1 MYTSEY
7 TYLELKETSSVA
19 KSPQEILDNLDL
31 FDPEQGEHWTEA
43 LALARQECPVV
54 RTEADGG
61 YYLVTRYDDVR
72 SICERPQDFSNA
84 KPSVRTLG
92 LDNVRLVPLDADPP
106 LHRDF
111 RKILNKY
118 FALSQVR
125 RHEPKMREICQKQLQ
140 KIVASEKFDFVSDYA
155 VPLTAGVL
163 ANIIFTNET
172 EEFMLKAVAIVE
184 KVAADLS
191 PEAFMELGMMAAEA
205 LMRAEQGPADEDN
218 ILSVIAS
225 ATIDGGRPLTFEE
238 RLGIVAALLAGGLD
252 TTRSAMANIAYHLA
266 TMPELEDRLRDPDWV
281 KNDLDE
287 FLRLQ
292 PTVSFMARTAIHD
305 TTVGDQEL
313 KAGDRV
319 VLSYLSANR
328 DITRFDDPD
337 QLAFGADRKASA
349 SFGFGIHRCLG
360 QHLAKLQIQVGFEE
374 LLAQLT
380 NVRVEPGYEIE
391 RQVGMSA
398 GAPEHLS
405 LVFERR

>member
-1 MYTSEY
+1 M
-7 TYLELKETSSVA
+7 A
-19 KSPQEILDNLDL
+19 KSPQEILAELDL
-31 FDPEQGEHWTEA
+31 FDPEQGDNLTEA
-43 LALARQECPVV
+43 FALARQECPVV

-61 YYLVTRYDDVR
+61 YYLITRYDDVR
-72 SICERPQDFSNA
+72 SVCERPNDFSNA

-118 FALSQVR
+118 FALSHVR
-125 RHEPKMREICQKQLQ
+125 RHEPKMREICQKQLER
-140 KIVASEKFDFVSDYA
+140 IVAAERFDFVSDYA
-155 VPLTAGVL
+155 IPLTAGVL
-163 ANIIFTNET
+163 ANIVFTNET
-172 EEFMLKAVAIVE
+172 EDFMLKAVATVE
-184 KVAADLS
+184 KVAADLA
-191 PEAFMELGMMAAEA
+191 PEAFMELGLMAAEA
-205 LMRAEQGPADEDN
+205 LMRAEAAPANEDN

-225 ATIDGGRPLTFEE
+225 ATIDGGRPLTLEE
-238 RLGIVAALLAGGLD
+238 RLGIVAALMAGGLD

-266 TMPELEDRLRDPDWV
+266 TVPEVEERLLDPNWV
-281 KNDLDE
+281 RNDLDE

-328 DITRFDDPD
+328 DSSRFDDPD
-337 QLAFGADRKASA
+337 RLVFGADRKASA

-360 QHLAKLQIQVGFEE
+360 QHLAKLQIEVGFDE
-374 LLAQLT
+374 LLKQLT
-380 NVRVEPGYEIE
+380 NLRVEPGYEVK

-405 LVFERR
+405 LIFDRR